1 MSDTEKMELEQIDL
15 AKKRLNT
22 LGLHKS
28 PVKLKGRKGIDNTK
42 SNSKKRHYS
51 KNITIKKDV
60 NSPEWKKYLSDLKFR
75 SGKRDRLSF
84 L

>member
-1 MSDTEKMELEQIDL
+1 MSDAEKMEIEQIDL
-15 AKKRLNT
+15 AKKRMNT

-28 PVKLKGRKGIDNTK
+28 PVKLKGRKGIDTSK

-60 NSPEWKKYLSDLKFR
+60 NSPEWKKRIKDLQEKSR
-75 SGKRDRLSF
+75 KKDRY
-84 L
+84 